1 MQQLVFVYGTLRH
14 GQRNHHLLAQS
25 PWLGNH
31 ATPPIY
37 SLYDLGH
44 YPAVITGHSVIY
56 GEVYQVDERTLAQL
70 DLLEDVPV
78 TYRREQ
84 IETPFGLAWMYF
96 YQNEQHLDALISSGD
111 WCQKV

>member
-1 MQQLVFVYGTLRH
+1 MQQLVFVYGTLRQ
-14 GQRNHHLLAQS
+14 GQNNHHLLAQS
-25 PWLGNH
+25 EWLGNY

-37 SLYDLGH
+37 SLYDLGA
-44 YPAVITGHSVIY
+44 YPAVIEGHSVLY
-56 GEVYQVDERTLAQL
+56 GEVYRVDDKTLQQL

-84 IETPFGLAWMYF
+84 IETQFGLAWIYF
-96 YQNEQHLDALISSGD
+96 YQQGDQLETLISSGD